1 MRFGLGAVLLGGALQ
16 GSVLLPMKFTQRW
29 QWENTW
35 LCFSCVAYL
44 LSPWTLAWLFGSG
57 FPHLLLDVSSGV
69 LIITLLFGAGM
80 GAGALMM
87 GLAYKYVGMAI
98 TFAIV
103 LGISS
108 SIGTL
113 VPLVVLAPDQVFR
126 HQGLAVIVGVAIALV
141 GTGIVTWAAWE
152 RDAAKEASAS
162 GTSSQ
167 QTSSTRALITGLSL
181 AIASGVLSSCGNLG
195 FAFGGQISQR
205 AHELGAGPTGAA
217 SALWSVVFFPVFLWN
232 VGYSLLLLR
241 KNKTAYLYRT
251 PGTGHYWV
259 LGIVMGIDWMAGMAA
274 YGAGA
279 LSMGKMGT
287 SMGWILF
294 VSSMI
299 MVANVLGLMTGEWKG
314 ARPKTLAIMAAGIAV
329 LLVAI
334 VVVGTA
340 GTSA

>member
-1 MRFGLGAVLLGGALQ
+1 MRFGLIAVLLGGVFQ

-35 LCFSCVAYL
+35 LCFACVAYF
-44 LSPWTLAWLFGSG
+44 LSPWAIAFARVSG
-57 FPHLLLDVSSGV
+57 FPQMLSDVAPRT
-69 LIITLLFGAGM
+69 LAATLLFGAGM

-113 VPLVVLAPDQVFR
+113 VPMMVLAPEQVLR
-126 HQGLAVIVGVAIALV
+126 HQGLATMAGVAIALL
-141 GTGIVTWAAWE
+141 GTVVVTWAAWE
-152 RDAAKEASAS
+152 RDAAKKTSDL
-162 GTSSQ
+162 SSQ
-167 QTSSTRALITGLSL
+167 PAADSSTKSVITGLVL
-181 AIASGVLSSCGNLG
+181 AISSGVLSSCGNLG
-195 FAFGGQISQR
+195 FAFGGQISAR
-205 AHELGAGPTGAA
+205 AQALGAGPTGSA
-217 SALWSVVFFPVFLWN
+217 SALWSVILFPVFLWN
-232 VGYSLLLLR
+232 VGYSILLLR
-241 KNKTAYLYRT
+241 KNKTAHLYRE
-251 PGTGHYWV
+251 PGTAHYWL

-279 LSMGKMGT
+279 LSLGKMGT

-294 VSSMI
+294 VAAMI
-299 MVANVLGLMTGEWKG
+299 IVANILGALTGEWKG
-314 ARPKTLAIMAAGIAV
+314 ARPKTLAIMAAGIAI
-329 LLVAI
+329 LLISI

-340 GTSA
+340 GTAA